1 MVLNNRKSR
10 KNKSRKNKTRKSL
23 RGGGLGIGRGIC
35 KLMGWKP
42 SPNQIYKTLDD
53 KLFDFIRWNNKNTIM
68 VPGERDMLLRS
79 IMNGSFGVVDIQTED
94 DVIELEKMR
103 LRTAS
108 GSKLSDEERMSDE
121 EIISNKQKWK
131 DACSPE
137 PILGDIIYKAY
148 DILESGQKNGLFRVS
163 DYQVSR
169 EEFMQHIIEQG
180 HGDAFMRLMME
191 NRGVF

>member
-1 MVLNNRKSR
+1 
-10 KNKSRKNKTRKSL
+10 
-23 RGGGLGIGRGIC
+23 
-35 KLMGWKP
+35 
-42 SPNQIYKTLDD
+42 
-53 KLFDFIRWNNKNTIM
+53 
-68 VPGERDMLLRS
+68 
-79 IMNGSFGVVDIQTED
+79 
-94 DVIELEKMR
+94 MR

-131 DACSPE
+131 DACSPD

>member
-1 MVLNNRKSR
+1 
-10 KNKSRKNKTRKSL
+10 
-23 RGGGLGIGRGIC
+23 
-35 KLMGWKP
+35 MGWKP

-68 VPGERDMLLRS
+68 VPGERDMLLIS

-131 DACSPE
+131 DACSPD

-191 NRGVF
+191 NRGFF

>member
-169 EEFMQHIIEQG
+169 EEFMQNIIEQG

-191 NRGVF
+191 NRGFF